1 MSHAL
6 RHFRGIALRS
16 VIAVTAVA
24 LFAATT
30 SQYLLPTKQNGHAP
44 TVRQAS
50 YDIVN
55 TAAIDESPTTI
66 GIAES
71 NLYSM
76 SNAEID
82 KALDKMLSL
91 GVTNVRVGVFW
102 LNIQPTSATKYN
114 WAKTDYIVKAA
125 SDRGMGIL
133 GVLNKTPPWAGSL
146 GNGHPDPDTYAKF
159 AATVAERYAGQ
170 ISAYEI
176 WNEPNG
182 FLEWNPVSAASYTEM
197 LKKAYTAIKSVAA
210 STNQDIKV
218 IGGVVGAGLTLGNLT
233 LDPVSFVTQMY
244 ANGAQGY
251 FDAISFHPYNYSVKF
266 SAGPANTWPG
276 TSALAQLQ
284 AIRALMNVKGD
295 ADLKIWISEY
305 GQPTVS
311 GTAADLQKQADFME
325 DMIRT
330 WQKFLNGGPIFIYNV
345 KDTGPANSTNS
356 EHHFGVFDYSWNEK
370 AAADVIRKLILE
382 LTGPKPTNPTKPKPQ
397 TGLAAFA
404 QQLASMVAT
413 IINFVPMT
421 AMAVMKAVKNLL
433 GGIFGTAK
441 VATAAARVAAASS
454 EADTTSA
461 VTAESVEKTPDVGES
476 ASARTATTG
485 KHESATATATPA
497 DTKTEEK
504 PASTD
509 VDSEATSTT
518 ADPASEVDVTT
529 EPATEVTEV
538 AAEVAT
544 EPETEV
550 TEVTEPKT
558 ATTPAP
564 ETATATESA
573 TETSTGT
580 AAVSDPKTAAE
591 PDAKS
596 DTKPDTKPDT
606 KTDTKTDT
614 KSETKTE
621 AASTAGSS
629 PKADDT
635 KGDKVTRPGAKSGL
649 GVKGTNPKKG
659 VKPKPA
665 PKPRTPEPATAAAT
679 SETRATAGAGAS
691 SGKGDASSG
700 KTASD

>member
-6 RHFRGIALRS
+6 RHFRRVAIRS

-30 SQYLLPTKQNGHAP
+30 SQYLLPTEQNGHVP
-44 TVRQAS
+44 GVQQAS

-76 SNAEID
+76 SNTEID

-197 LKKAYTAIKSVAA
+197 LKKAYTAIKTVAA

-345 KDTGPANSTNS
+345 KDTGPANSTNT
-356 EHHFGVFDYSWNEK
+356 EHHFGLFDYSWNEK

-404 QQLASMVAT
+404 HQLASMVAT

-461 VTAESVEKTPDVGES
+461 ATAESVEKAPDVGAS
-476 ASARTATTG
+476 ASVRTATTG
-485 KHESATATATPA
+485 KHETATATATLA
-497 DTKTEEK
+497 DTETEEK

-518 ADPASEVDVTT
+518 ADTVTEVEVT
-529 EPATEVTEV
+529 EPETEVTDVATEVTEV
-538 AAEVAT
+538 AT
-544 EPETEV
+544 EP
-550 TEVTEPKT
+550 TEPKT
-558 ATTPAP
+558 ATTTAP
-564 ETATATESA
+564 DTSTTTESA

-591 PDAKS
+591 PDAK
-596 DTKPDTKPDT
+596 PDTKPDT
-606 KTDTKTDT
+606 KSDSTSGTKTDTDT

-621 AASTAGSS
+621 ATSTAGSS
-629 PKADDT
+629 PKTDDT

>member
-1 MSHAL
+1 
-6 RHFRGIALRS
+6 
-16 VIAVTAVA
+16 VTAVA

-30 SQYLLPTKQNGHAP
+30 SQYLLPTNQNGHVPA
-44 TVRQAS
+44 VQQAS
-50 YDIVN
+50 YDIIN

-197 LKKAYTAIKSVAA
+197 LKKAYTAIKTVAA

-244 ANGAQGY
+244 SNGAQGY

-345 KDTGPANSTNS
+345 KDTGPANSTNT
-356 EHHFGVFDYSWNEK
+356 EHHFGLFDYSWNEK

-404 QQLASMVAT
+404 HQLASMVAT

-461 VTAESVEKTPDVGES
+461 ATAESVEKAPDVGAS
-476 ASARTATTG
+476 ASVRTATTG
-485 KHESATATATPA
+485 KHETATATATLA
-497 DTKTEEK
+497 DTETEEK

-518 ADPASEVDVTT
+518 ADTVTEVEVT
-529 EPATEVTEV
+529 EPETEVTDVATEVTEV
-538 AAEVAT
+538 AT
-544 EPETEV
+544 EP
-550 TEVTEPKT
+550 TEPKT
-558 ATTPAP
+558 ATTTAP
-564 ETATATESA
+564 DTSTTTESA

-591 PDAKS
+591 PDAK
-596 DTKPDTKPDT
+596 PDTKPDT
-606 KTDTKTDT
+606 KSDSTSGTKTDTDT

-621 AASTAGSS
+621 ATSTAGSS
-629 PKADDT
+629 PKTDDT

>member
-1 MSHAL
+1 
-6 RHFRGIALRS
+6 
-16 VIAVTAVA
+16 
-24 LFAATT
+24 
-30 SQYLLPTKQNGHAP
+30 LPTEQNGHVPA
-44 TVRQAS
+44 VRQAS

-197 LKKAYTAIKSVAA
+197 LKKAYTAIKTVAA

-345 KDTGPANSTNS
+345 KDTGPANSTNT
-356 EHHFGVFDYSWNEK
+356 EHHFGLFDYSWNEK

-404 QQLASMVAT
+404 HQLASMVAT

-461 VTAESVEKTPDVGES
+461 VTAESVDKTSDLGES
-476 ASARTATTG
+476 ASAQRATTV

-509 VDSEATSTT
+509 VDGEAAATT
-518 ADPASEVDVTT
+518 ADPVAEVDATT
-529 EPATEVTEV
+529 DPK
-538 AAEVAT
+538 
-544 EPETEV
+544 TEV
-550 TEVTEPKT
+550 TEVTEPQTEATETKT
-558 ATTPAP
+558 STTTESAT
-564 ETATATESA
+564 ETSTATESA

-591 PDAKS
+591 PDAK
-596 DTKPDTKPDT
+596 PDTKPDT
-606 KTDTKTDT
+606 KSDSTSGADSKSEAKTDT
-614 KSETKTE
+614 
-621 AASTAGSS
+621 ASTAGSS
-629 PKADDT
+629 PKTDDT
-635 KGDKVTRPGAKSGL
+635 KGDKVTRPGAKSDP

-679 SETRATAGAGAS
+679 SESRGTAGAGAS
-691 SGKGDASSG
+691 SGKSDAPSG
-700 KTASD
+700 KTASE

>member
-1 MSHAL
+1 MPA
-6 RHFRGIALRS
+6 
-16 VIAVTAVA
+16 
-24 LFAATT
+24 
-30 SQYLLPTKQNGHAP
+30 
-44 TVRQAS
+44 VRQAS

-197 LKKAYTAIKSVAA
+197 LKKAYTAIKTVAA

-325 DMIRT
+325 DMIRS

-345 KDTGPANSTNS
+345 KDTGPANSTNT
-356 EHHFGVFDYSWNEK
+356 EHHFGLFDYSWNEK

-382 LTGPKPTNPTKPKPQ
+382 LTGPKPTNPTTPKPQ

-404 QQLASMVAT
+404 HQLASMVAT
-413 IINFVPMT
+413 IINFVPKT
-421 AMAVMKAVKNLL
+421 AMAMMKAVQNLL

-441 VATAAARVAAASS
+441 VATAAARVAAAGS
-454 EADTTSA
+454 EADTTTS
-461 VTAESVEKTPDVGES
+461 VTAESVEKAPDVGES
-476 ASARTATTG
+476 ASTQKATTG
-485 KHESATATATPA
+485 KHDTTTATETLA

-509 VDSEATSTT
+509 VDSEAASTT
-518 ADPASEVDVTT
+518 ADPVAEVDVTT
-529 EPATEVTEV
+529 EAVTEVTDVATEVTEV
-538 AAEVAT
+538 AT
-544 EPETEV
+544 ET
-550 TEVTEPKT
+550 KT
-558 ATTPAP
+558 STTTAP
-564 ETATATESA
+564 ETSTATESA
-573 TETSTGT
+573 TETNTGT

-591 PDAKS
+591 PDAK
-596 DTKPDTKPDT
+596 PDTKPDT
-606 KTDTKTDT
+606 KSDSKSGTKTDTKTETET

-621 AASTAGSS
+621 ATSTAGSS
-629 PKADDT
+629 PKTDDT

-649 GVKGTNPKKG
+649 GVKGTNPKKA

-665 PKPRTPEPATAAAT
+665 PKPRTPEPATTAA
-679 SETRATAGAGAS
+679 SQESRVNAGAGGS

-700 KTASD
+700 KSDSE

>member
-6 RHFRGIALRS
+6 RHFRRIAVRS

-30 SQYLLPTKQNGHAP
+30 SQYLLPATQNGHAP

-55 TAAIDESPTTI
+55 TTAIDESPTTI

-146 GNGHPDPDTYAKF
+146 GNGHPDPDTYAQF
-159 AATVAERYAGQ
+159 AATVAERYAGK

-197 LKKAYTAIKSVAA
+197 LKKAYTAIKTVAA

-325 DMIRT
+325 DMIRS

-345 KDTGPANSTNS
+345 KDTGPANSTNT
-356 EHHFGVFDYSWNEK
+356 EHHFGLFDYSWNEK

-404 QQLASMVAT
+404 HQLASMVAT

-421 AMAVMKAVKNLL
+421 AMAMMKAVKNLL
-433 GGIFGTAK
+433 GGIFGIAK
-441 VATAAARVAAASS
+441 VATAAARGAAASS

-461 VTAESVEKTPDVGES
+461 VTAESVEKAPDVGES
-476 ASARTATTG
+476 ASARTATTV
-485 KHESATATATPA
+485 KHETTTATSALA
-497 DTKTEEK
+497 DTKAEER

-518 ADPASEVDVTT
+518 AAPVAEAEVT

-538 AAEVAT
+538 AT
-544 EPETEV
+544 EPETEA
-550 TEVTEPKT
+550 TEPK
-558 ATTPAP
+558 ASTTTAP
-564 ETATATESA
+564 ETSTATESA
-573 TETSTGT
+573 TETNTGT

-591 PDAKS
+591 PEA
-596 DTKPDTKPDT
+596 KPDTKPDT
-606 KTDTKTDT
+606 KSESTSGTKTDTDT

-621 AASTAGSS
+621 AGSTAGAS
-629 PKADDT
+629 PKTDDA
-635 KGDKVTRPGAKSGL
+635 KGDKVTRPGAKFGP
-649 GVKGTNPKKG
+649 GMKGTNPKKG

-665 PKPRTPEPATAAAT
+665 PKPRTPEPAVT
-679 SETRATAGAGAS
+679 SEGRATAGAGAS
-691 SGKGDASSG
+691 SGKGDASSA
-700 KTASD
+700 KSESD